1 VGAAVTDAVRDTDM
15 EREALLGPDLD
26 AVALAADDL
35 LGEALG
41 VKDAFEVRDAEAAA
55 ALTPR
60 TSSAAAAS
68 RSRAAAASP
77 GPRWGR
83 LLGAGHAPLHRR
95 IGTPHTATGD
105 SMDLE
110 NNAVQRARKGGG
122 RGSHWGTRANHKM
135 WTETATTRLRNRRLG
150 KKKKNPFPQAFPQ
163 HVTTGDE
170 LRRHPSP
177 LEASITKW
185 RWDS

>member
-1 VGAAVTDAVRDTDM
+1 VGLTVGAAVTDAVRDTDM

-41 VKDAFEVRDAEAAA
+41 LKDAFEVRDAEAAA

-60 TSSAAAAS
+60 TSRAAAAS

-110 NNAVQRARKGGG
+110 NNAVQRARKGGPEQTTKCG
-122 RGSHWGTRANHKM
+122 LKLLQQDC
-135 WTETATTRLRNRRLG
+135 ETAALE
-150 KKKKNPFPQAFPQ
+150 KKKNPFPQAFPQ

-177 LEASITKW
+177 LEVSITKW